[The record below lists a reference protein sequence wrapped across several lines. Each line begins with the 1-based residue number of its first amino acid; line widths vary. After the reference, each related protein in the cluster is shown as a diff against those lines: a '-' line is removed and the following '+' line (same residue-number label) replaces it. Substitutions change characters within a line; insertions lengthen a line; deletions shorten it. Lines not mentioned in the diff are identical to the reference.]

1 MNISSP
7 NINNIINQAV
17 LGAVAGANSKAI
29 RQTDSQTVSSEI
41 YNLFFK
47 DVKTK
52 KEFKKKIRKTLVGLN
67 GTLKDED
74 IDHILDSLDSKE
86 QPPFCASYSEE
97 GVSEQL
103 HLSDELARADIY
115 DILHHFYSKLYDEAD
130 KNIT

>member
-1 MNISSP
+1 MNISGA
-7 NINNIINQAV
+7 NLNNMINQAV
-17 LGAVAGANSKAI
+17 LGAVAGANAKAI
-29 RQTDSQTVSSEI
+29 RQSDSQSISAEV

-47 DVKTK
+47 EVKTK

-67 GTLKDED
+67 QNLRDED
-74 IDHILDSLDSKE
+74 IDQILDSLDSKE

-103 HLSDELARADIY
+103 HLDDSLMRADIY

-130 KNIT
+130 KNIP